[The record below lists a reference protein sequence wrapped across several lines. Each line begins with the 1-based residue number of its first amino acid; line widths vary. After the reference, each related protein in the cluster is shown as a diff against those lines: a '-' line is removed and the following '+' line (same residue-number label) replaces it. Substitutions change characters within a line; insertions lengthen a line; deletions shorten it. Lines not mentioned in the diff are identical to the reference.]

1 MPYPLHPA
9 TRLDTLTDQLLR
21 FGVAIHGV
29 AAGEARRLLHGLLP
43 FASAVADATDNA
55 DRDGLHAL
63 KSFGELFTP
72 PRSGKTAGTSSPL
85 ARPLWHSEE

>member
-55 DRDGLHAL
+55 DAL